1 MSLFEQI
8 SKLAR
13 PALFS
18 FNPEKA
24 HGLSIKALK
33 SGIVPGAALS
43 RDARLKVS
51 LAGLEFPNPVGLAAG
66 YDKNAEVPDAIL
78 KLGFGFTEVGTVTPL
93 AQGGNP
99 KPRVFRL
106 VEDEAVI
113 NRLGFNNDGH
123 AAALKRLEERAANGG
138 IVGVNI
144 GANKTS
150 DDFVAD
156 YERGIEIFFDVAGY
170 FTANISSPNTP
181 GLRNLQA
188 AEALETLLE
197 RIFKQVDKSKA
208 ESGRSV
214 PVFLKI
220 APDLT
225 GQEMDDIAGVVKQS
239 RLNAV
244 IVSNTTLD
252 RDGLKDHNQAG
263 EAGGLSGK
271 PLFQKSTRVLANMRM
286 RLGPDM
292 PLIGVGGISSAEDVI
307 SKLEA
312 GASLVQIYTGLIY
325 KGPCLPAHIM
335 KDLSKHLD
343 ENNIRHV
350 TDIVGTK
357 TDQWVG
363 NRGANTA

>member
-1 MSLFEQI
+1 LSLFEQI

-24 HGLSIKALK
+24 HALSITALK
-33 SGIVPGAALS
+33 SGMVPGAAFPN
-43 RDARLKVS
+43 DERLKVS
-51 LAGLEFPNPVGLAAG
+51 LAGLEFPNPIGLAAG
-66 YDKNAEVPDAIL
+66 YDKNAEVADAIL

-93 AQGGNP
+93 AQSGNP

-106 VEDEAVI
+106 VEDNAVI

-123 AAALKRLEERAANGG
+123 DAALTRLSQRRANGG

-156 YERGIEIFFDVAGY
+156 YEKGIEKFFNVASY

-197 RIFKQVDKSKA
+197 RIFAQVAKNQAK
-208 ESGRSV
+208 SGRTV

-225 GQEMDDIAGVVKQS
+225 EHEMDDIAGVVRQS
-239 RLNAV
+239 RLDGV

-252 RDGLKDHNQAG
+252 RNGLKDQRQAG

-286 RLGPDM
+286 RLGPDV
-292 PLIGVGGISSAEDVI
+292 PLIGVGGISCADHVI

-312 GASLVQIYTGLIY
+312 GASLVQVYTGLIY
-325 KGPCLPAHIM
+325 EGPCLPARIM
-335 KDLSKHLD
+335 EDLSAYLD
-343 ENNIRHV
+343 KNDISHI

-357 TDQWVG
+357 TDEWKG
-363 NRGANTA
+363 L

>member
-1 MSLFEQI
+1 MGLFDLASQ
-8 SKLAR
+8 LAR

-18 FNPEKA
+18 MSPEKA
-24 HGLSIKALK
+24 HALSIKGLK
-33 SGIVPGAALS
+33 SGVVPGATFAHDDRLS
-43 RDARLKVS
+43 VKI
-51 LAGLEFPNPVGLAAG
+51 AGLKLPNPLGLAAG

-78 KLGFGFTEVGTVTPL
+78 KLGFGFTEVGTITPM
-93 AQGGNP
+93 AQPGND

-113 NRLGFNNDGH
+113 NRLGFNNEGH
-123 AAALKRLEERAANGG
+123 AAALQRLKARHSNGG

-150 DDFVAD
+150 EDFVAD
-156 YERGIEIFFDVAGY
+156 YEKGIETFFDVASY

-188 AEALETLLE
+188 ADALQKLLD
-197 RIFKQVDKSKA
+197 RIFAQLDKCETRSKK
-208 ESGRSV
+208 SV

-225 GQEMDDIAGVVKQS
+225 EYEMDDIAEVVKNS
-239 RLNAV
+239 HLDAL

-252 RDGLKDHNQAG
+252 RDGLKDQKQAS

-271 PLFQKSTRVLANMRM
+271 PLFAKSTRVLANMRM

-292 PLIGVGGISSAEDVI
+292 PLIGVGGVFTAQDVVA
-307 SKLEA
+307 KLEA
-312 GASLVQIYTGLIY
+312 GASLVQVYTGLIY
-325 KGPCLPAHIM
+325 EGPCMPTKIMEDLTAHLDRNNIAHIST
-335 KDLSKHLD
+335 LTGS
-343 ENNIRHV
+343 
-350 TDIVGTK
+350 K
-357 TDQWVG
+357 TDEWL
-363 NRGANTA
+363 